1 MEQLRGL
8 ECQWAQGRAAKGP
21 LSHPRANT
29 EGNPGS
35 RVGWGG
41 CRTLSEHMWALSATS
56 APRWLPSRSPRAAP
70 PGGPDITSRLARP
83 RQREMG
89 PADSC
94 TRVSGNLSQRP
105 LGVPPHLSWAKDG
118 SLRRLETTQLG
129 SDARVLPWGSE
140 GRDIGAP
147 GLPKEGQRQCP
158 SPSPEAPASLTL
170 VHTGCLTPD
179 TGRVWAPRPLPPSPA
194 LRSIPS

>member
-1 MEQLRGL
+1 M
-8 ECQWAQGRAAKGP
+8 
-21 LSHPRANT
+21 SHPRANT

-35 RVGWGG
+35 GVGWGG
-41 CRTLSEHMWALSATS
+41 CRTLSEHMCVGLVGHLCSQVAALQVPQGCT
-56 APRWLPSRSPRAAP
+56 PRG
-70 PGGPDITSRLARP
+70 PGITSRLARP